1 MQISPSQVVV
11 QLASTSFGSAEMP
24 VFSISTSPSPSGQAG
39 TVQISALARA
49 MAGVAPV
56 GATPQLNLAVQY
68 VGSFGTG
75 SSLSFTPFSPA
86 AAAADRYSV
95 IDSDPGEAARTAAAD
110 AAAEKLAAEQVAA
123 GAAQQ
128 AEPIPLAA
136 SLPAAPAPAP
146 VASAAYASTA
156 SAAPAPAATTVDVSV

>member
-1 MQISPSQVVV
+1 MQIAPSQVVV
-11 QLASTSFGSAEMP
+11 QLASTSFGSAGLP
-24 VFSISTSPSPSGQAG
+24 VFSISTSPSPSGKAG

-86 AAAADRYSV
+86 AAAADRYAI
-95 IDSDPGEAARTAAAD
+95 IDSDQGEAARTAAAED
-110 AAAEKLAAEQVAA
+110 AAERLAEVQTQPAATESTPAA
-123 GAAQQ
+123 TPAPAVQNS
-128 AEPIPLAA
+128 ASTAYATAAA
-136 SLPAAPAPAP
+136 STAPAPAP
-146 VASAAYASTA
+146 AS
-156 SAAPAPAATTVDVSV
+156 VDISV